1 MSNMKLTARQT
12 KFCRLVAD
20 GMSDNEA
27 VLEAGYS
34 SKCRYNVLTKLRNNQ
49 RVQNQ
54 IKYFQSSNVD
64 DEVADRLARERFW
77 TSVMNDPSETATVRL
92 KASEYLG
99 KAQGDFINNSKIEHT
114 GSDKPI
120 ILIPESSPKA
130 WEEYWENKNND

>member
-20 GMSDNEA
+20 GMPDDEA

-34 SKCRYNVLTKLRNNQ
+34 SQSKYTTLFRLRENQ

-54 IKYFQSSNVD
+54 IRYFQASD
-64 DEVADRLARERFW
+64 KDEMVADRLARERFW

-114 GSDKPI
+114 GDTKPI
-120 ILIPESSPKA
+120 IVVPDSSPKA
-130 WEEYWENKNND
+130 WEEYWEKKYE